1 MNRNTITHVYILPR
15 WSKLSSSFSKFINL
29 SNAKSKINR
38 KKAYKELL
46 FTLVIVKVDLW

>member
-1 MNRNTITHVYILPR
+1 MSKNIITRVYILPR

-29 SNAKSKINR
+29 ANAKSKINC
-38 KKAYKELL
+38 KKAYKGLL